1 MEGLEEKLLTAKL
14 RAWGGTVFWFC
25 APDDRERVALFHR
38 TAQAVGRDGR
48 AACAAIDAEKLAE
61 RFDANAL
68 LVVPAMRGYL
78 ERYLEACPSGARHL
92 LVYSRRNN
100 GPSPINSDF
109 MDLWWGRDVEVWE
122 IGAPWWLLDVETSGL
137 DREKDSVIALRL
149 ARLEQMKA
157 VEERTVLV
165 RPEAPLSPW
174 AEKLTGISNRDLEQ
188 ALPLEDA
195 LVQLEAVR
203 GRFLFLDQGFTRPFL
218 ENAYGRCGREFPLC
232 FLALDGLLEQ
242 AEIPPRQMV
251 KRLLEA
257 LPSPPESWPDAAPEN
272 RQLAR
277 LYQLTRAIFY
287 RLEGTQ

>member
-1 MEGLEEKLLTAKL
+1 MSWPRFCEVA
-14 RAWGGTVFWFC
+14 AYGGFGGE
-25 APDDRERVALFHR
+25 APDGE
-38 TAQAVGRDGR
+38 
-48 AACAAIDAEKLAE
+48 AAG
-61 RFDANAL
+61 
-68 LVVPAMRGYL
+68 V
-78 ERYLEACPSGARHL
+78 
-92 LVYSRRNN
+92 
-100 GPSPINSDF
+100 
-109 MDLWWGRDVEVWE
+109 GRDVEVWK

-232 FLALDGLLEQ
+232 FLALDGLLKELGVS
-242 AEIPPRQMV
+242 PRQ
-251 KRLLEA
+251 KAQKLLEA
-257 LPSPPESWPDAAPEN
+257 LPAPPKSWPDTPPKDTE
-272 RQLAR
+272 LAR